1 MPNLQHEQQRYVM
14 IHIYIC
20 VFKRQFFNCYHIRVF
35 CSSNQL
41 FNIGQYRK
49 EGCFR
54 DLIEVLADCFCYDW
68 RKPRP
73 ITVRK
78 GGVPAQIQCGCF
90 QNIRLEGYN
99 KDLRNF

>member
-1 MPNLQHEQQRYVM
+1 MA
-14 IHIYIC
+14 
-20 VFKRQFFNCYHIRVF
+20 VFELLPHACF

-54 DLIEVLADCFCYDW
+54 FQIEVLPDCFCSEW

-73 ITVRK
+73 ITVTK
-78 GGVPAQIQCGCF
+78 GGVPAQIRTGNYH
-90 QNIRLEGYN
+90 NIRLEGYS
-99 KDLRNF
+99 KGLGNF